1 MMPAKREPRATRM
14 VRTQNDDP
22 GDAHDAT
29 GTAMAPQDATSDVVE
44 RAARAEAEAR
54 ALRERVAA
62 LEARLRQAEHEA
74 QERSTLLDA
83 VFEAVPD
90 ALSIHDREGR
100 IVRLNASGQQVA
112 EQLAGAGRGNEALAE
127 LPTIY
132 SLQSAAGLPFQV
144 GEQPVAR
151 ALRGETVVDEMVAH
165 RPPQRD
171 LHILVS
177 AAPLRDADG
186 QVEGVVTVT
195 HDITLLREGERH
207 TREAL
212 DALLAMAETLVAP
225 SSAAHRP
232 AGEASAD
239 TIPGTPAPTA
249 TPEADGVARRL
260 AELTRSFLD
269 CNRVTIFVIDP
280 ATGIMRPMTIVGLSP
295 EQERAFWDEQLR
307 LAPRLGEGA
316 DPAVTQALLQ
326 GEVVLLDMTHPPY
339 DQQPNPYNART
350 VLIAP
355 MRVADHLVGILALD
369 YGGAEHDYTLQEVA
383 LAGAVGQLAALVVE
397 RERLLREA
405 AEARASALALHEAN
419 RRMDEF
425 LSIVSHELRTPVTV
439 IKANLQVLTRR
450 LARPESFGASS
461 TAELIGRT
469 DRQVSRLIRLLD
481 DLVDISRIR
490 AGQLEL
496 RPEGINLAELVRDV
510 IEGQRLAH
518 PDRTIRLELSP
529 AAEDA
534 QVEADPDRIGQVL
547 TNYLTNALK
556 YSASHQP
563 VVVSLR
569 VEADQQLGEGAEEQ
583 VRVSV
588 HDRGPGIP
596 PEEQMQVWALFH
608 RVPGIEVVSGS
619 GVGLGLGLHIS
630 KTIVERHGGEVGVES
645 APGEGSTFW
654 FTLLLAESAGSD
666 R

>member
-1 MMPAKREPRATRM
+1 MMPVKREPRATRV
-14 VRTQNDDP
+14 VRRQNDDP
-22 GDAHDAT
+22 GDAHDAIST
-29 GTAMAPQDATSDVVE
+29 SPPPQDATVDAAE

-100 IVRLNASGQQVA
+100 IVRLNAYGQQAA
-112 EQLAGAGRGNEALAE
+112 EELAGIGGGNEALAE
-127 LPTIY
+127 LPTVY
-132 SLQSAAGLPFQV
+132 SLQTAASLPFPV

-151 ALRGETVVDEMVAH
+151 ALRGETVVDEMVVH
-165 RPPQRD
+165 RPPQHD
-171 LHILVS
+171 LHMLVS

-212 DALLAMAETLVAP
+212 DALLAMAETLVAT
-225 SSAAHRP
+225 SSTAHRP
-232 AGEASAD
+232 AGEMSGDTSAE
-239 TIPGTPAPTA
+239 TRSPTA
-249 TPEADGVARRL
+249 MPETDGVARRL

-269 CNRVTIFVIDP
+269 CNRVTIFVIEQ

-295 EQERAFWDEQLR
+295 EQERVFWVEQLR

-316 DPAVTQALLQ
+316 DPAVTQTLLQ
-326 GEVVLLDMTHPPY
+326 GEVVLLDMTRPPY

-369 YGGAEHDYTLQEVA
+369 FGGAAHDYTLQEVA

-481 DLVDISRIR
+481 DLVDVSRIR

-496 RPEGINLAELVRDV
+496 RPEGINLAALVRDV
-510 IEGQRLAH
+510 VEGQRLAH
-518 PDRTIRLELSP
+518 PDRTIRLELHP

-556 YSASHQP
+556 YSASDQL

-569 VEADQQLGEGAEEQ
+569 VEADKQADEGAEEQ
-583 VRVSV
+583 VWVSV
-588 HDRGPGIP
+588 QDWGPGIP
-596 PEEQMQVWALFH
+596 PEEQVQVWALFH
-608 RVPGIEVVSGS
+608 RVQGIEVVSGS

-630 KTIVERHGGEVGVES
+630 KTIVERHGGGVGVES
-645 APGEGSTFW
+645 VAGKGSTFW
-654 FTLLLAESAGSD
+654 FTLPLARDAG
-666 R
+666 